1 MKNLE
6 TQLRRQDCHNQENQ
20 NHTLPLIIYK
30 CIYANIIF
38 NIIATI
44 FIPDQE
50 ENAVEEKRERFG
62 KTGDDFP

>member
-20 NHTLPLIIYK
+20 NHTLPLIIY
-30 CIYANIIF
+30 ANLIF

-62 KTGDDFP
+62 KTGDDFL